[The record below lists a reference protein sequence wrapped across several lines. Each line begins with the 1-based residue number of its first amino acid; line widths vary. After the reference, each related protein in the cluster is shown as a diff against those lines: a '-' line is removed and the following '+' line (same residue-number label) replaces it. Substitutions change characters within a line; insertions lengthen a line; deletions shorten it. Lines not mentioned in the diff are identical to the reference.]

1 MWKKHGPVLLG
12 ASWCETTSIFKC
24 WNADYLQ
31 FHPPILTQ
39 TWSGF
44 IEAMSSRKLLSKL
57 DLLKKS
63 TGKSLKIRQ
72 MTKSNVQISRNDWFM
87 LSYVDFSRVG
97 GIGSST
103 RFQGPQV
110 WDTSTSCFSTGA
122 TLESKS
128 IFPEANMRYQSGRKL
143 GPLNSR
149 GCGSNHLPG
158 TQFPDLIWWVVE
170 PTPSETYSSKW
181 IISPRIG
188 VKIPE
193 IFELPPPS
201 DFKNAPRLSSF
212 FGGSSSLTLPN
223 HPP

>member
-1 MWKKHGPVLLG
+1 MKSWRKFEASIKKQKKKR
-12 ASWCETTSIFKC
+12 A
-24 WNADYLQ
+24 
-31 FHPPILTQ
+31 
-39 TWSGF
+39 
-44 IEAMSSRKLLSKL
+44 SRKLLSKL
-57 DLLKKS
+57 DLLKIA
-63 TGKSLKIRQ
+63 TGKSPKIRQ

-87 LSYVDFSRVG
+87 WFYVDFSRVG

-110 WDTSTSCFSTGA
+110 CDTSTSCFSGGA

-143 GPLNSR
+143 GPLNNR

-158 TQFPDLIWWVVE
+158 TQNTLDLVGGW
-170 PTPSETYSSKW
+170 TNPSEKYEPKW

-201 DFKNAPRLSSF
+201 DFTRPK
-212 FGGSSSLTLPN
+212 TV
-223 HPP
+223 